1 MLVGSAAYFST
12 KLYPSDTITSGAR
25 LPATG
30 ETEIR
35 DYYVSPQGKDTNPGT
50 MNAPFASIQKAIELV
65 KPGGTV
71 FLMEGVY
78 HQTVSINK
86 SGSLDQ
92 GYITLRNVEGQTAI
106 MDGKG
111 VKQVEDGVIHIDN
124 ASYVRVKGIEIRH
137 FYTASPDVTPVGIH
151 VSGSGRNIEMIGNRI
166 HDMGTNADQRI
177 GGGNAHGIAVYG
189 NSATSL
195 EQLAIIENELY
206 NLKLGASEAMAVN
219 GNVDGFR
226 IARNIVHDNNNI
238 GIDIIG
244 FEGTAPNP
252 PQDQARNGVI
262 EENHV
267 YNSSSFGNPAYGE
280 DYSAA
285 GIYVDGGKAV
295 KIIDNDVHHN
305 DFGIELASE
314 HASGA
319 TSNVEVSTNRIYNN
333 HAAGITLGGYDE
345 DRGRTENCIIKENEL
360 TENNAKHLGYGEINL
375 AFDTRNNEL
384 RNNHIKA
391 NEDGRM
397 ITNEFTENEGNNV
410 DYNHYSSKNQ
420 AYWIWKDEEFDDFG
434 AYQTETGNDLH
445 SDLN

>member
-1 MLVGSAAYFST
+1 MTKKKILWTCSLVLLLASAAYFST
-12 KLYPSDTITSGAR
+12 KLYPNDTITSEER
-25 LPATG
+25 QPATA
-30 ETEIR
+30 ETETR

-71 FLMEGVY
+71 FLLEGVY

-267 YNSSSFGNPAYGE
+267 YNNSTYGNPAYGD
-280 DYSAA
+280 DYSAG
-285 GIYVDGGKAV
+285 GIYVDGGQ
-295 KIIDNDVHHN
+295 
-305 DFGIELASE
+305 S
-314 HASGA
+314 
-319 TSNVEVSTNRIYNN
+319 
-333 HAAGITLGGYDE
+333 
-345 DRGRTENCIIKENEL
+345 C
-360 TENNAKHLGYGEINL
+360 
-375 AFDTRNNEL
+375 
-384 RNNHIKA
+384 
-391 NEDGRM
+391 
-397 ITNEFTENEGNNV
+397 
-410 DYNHYSSKNQ
+410 KNYRQ
-420 AYWIWKDEEFDDFG
+420 
-434 AYQTETGNDLH
+434 
-445 SDLN
+445 